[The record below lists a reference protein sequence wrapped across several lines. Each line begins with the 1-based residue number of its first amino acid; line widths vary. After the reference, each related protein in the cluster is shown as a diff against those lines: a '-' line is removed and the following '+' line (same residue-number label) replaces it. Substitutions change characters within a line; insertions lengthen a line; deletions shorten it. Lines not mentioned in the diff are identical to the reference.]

1 MDPKEVTRPLNEV
14 MFASKKVSCSME
26 DFPITLIETLDLD
39 LPTIKMQLGVIA
51 YHSQVFNSLVGDLQ
65 NQTRWR
71 ERYSGHADQVR
82 PS

>member
-1 MDPKEVTRPLNEV
+1 MKE
-14 MFASKKVSCSME
+14 KVSSYME
-26 DFPITLIETLDLD
+26 AFSISLIESLDLD